1 MCFDRLNVLL
11 LQREIVNR
19 IHLGAKLTTNVFM
32 WIGSVTVMTIVQM
45 VQMKTDVVCLKLISD
60 KIQLML
66 NKITI

>member
-1 MCFDRLNVLL
+1 MLL
-11 LQREIVNR
+11 LQREIANR

-32 WIGSVTVMTIVQM
+32 WIGFVTVMTIVQM

>member
-1 MCFDRLNVLL
+1 MLL
-11 LQREIVNR
+11 LQREIANR
-19 IHLGAKLTTNVFM
+19 IHLGAKLTTNAFM
-32 WIGSVTVMTIVQM
+32 SIGFVTVMTIVQM